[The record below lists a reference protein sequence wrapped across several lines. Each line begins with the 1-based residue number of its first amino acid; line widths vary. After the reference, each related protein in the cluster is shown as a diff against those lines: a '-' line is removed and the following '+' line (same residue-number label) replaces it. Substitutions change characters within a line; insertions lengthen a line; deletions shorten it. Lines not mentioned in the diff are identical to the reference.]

1 MSACSLHFT
10 SGLQSSLIR
19 LFLKLIDIQGPLPSA
34 WITVVSPQACVS
46 QKTRKRLGPEN
57 RPVKLPKRLSG
68 VSQSARKKSSP
79 RNMSFSPVNFTGTH
93 YLPKR
98 VFGTIFL
105 YLVNK
110 MASADIPFW
119 AKQTAKALHKKRE
132 NWGGEREQCRNE
144 IRILPKRISMV
155 NSS

>member
-1 MSACSLHFT
+1 MAVGPFLSSGNFT
-10 SGLQSSLIR
+10 PHLLSCARAGWGASFAR
-19 LFLKLIDIQGPLPSA
+19 WFKK
-34 WITVVSPQACVS
+34 VQACVS

-68 VSQSARKKSSP
+68 VSQSARKKSSL
-79 RNMSFSPVNFTGTH
+79 RNTSFSPVNFTGTH

-98 VFGTIFL
+98 VFGTVFL

-110 MASADIPFW
+110 MASADILFR

-132 NWGGEREQCRNE
+132 NWGGKREQCNE
-144 IRILPKRISMV
+144 IRILPKRISMA

>member
-1 MSACSLHFT
+1 MQWLKHKKEERMAEAAKVIGAVRL
-10 SGLQSSLIR
+10 GLVDIR
-19 LFLKLIDIQGPLPSA
+19 
-34 WITVVSPQACVS
+34 VVIEELACVS

-79 RNMSFSPVNFTGTH
+79 RNTSFTPVNFTGTH

-98 VFGTIFL
+98 VFGTVFL

-110 MASADIPFW
+110 MASAHILFR

-132 NWGGEREQCRNE
+132 N
-144 IRILPKRISMV
+144 
-155 NSS
+155 

>member
-1 MSACSLHFT
+1 MYFLTIKNEFVGNYYSGGTLKRLAVHHGLFKVLAGDLSHSRPVNRCVRPLSL
-10 SGLQSSLIR
+10 SLLLGLSRNL
-19 LFLKLIDIQGPLPSA
+19 
-34 WITVVSPQACVS
+34 ACVS

-68 VSQSARKKSSP
+68 VSQSARKTSSLK
-79 RNMSFSPVNFTGTH
+79 NTSFSPVNFMGTH

-98 VFGTIFL
+98 VFGTVFL

-110 MASADIPFW
+110 MASADILFR

-132 NWGGEREQCRNE
+132 N
-144 IRILPKRISMV
+144 
-155 NSS
+155 